1 MTSCGQIEK
10 LRWWGGCDAH
20 NSHSAPPTSELYIQ
34 WVAYAMTVFVN
45 CDPVRHAVR
54 HAGPWSRVSDEAVRT
69 PMYALNLRRGYR
81 PTGGLMYAL
90 NLRRGYRP
98 TGGLEEPFFRAERV
112 AS

>member
-45 CDPVRHAVR
+45 CDLVRHAVR
-54 HAGPWSRVSDEAVRT
+54 RAGPWSRVSDELSIPLCVRLT
-69 PMYALNLRRGYR
+69 SDEA
-81 PTGGLMYAL
+81 TGQL
-90 NLRRGYRP
+90 
-98 TGGLEEPFFRAERV
+98 V
-112 AS
+112 A